1 MGSLKEFDLKE
12 YIDKYNLYQF
22 IETGLGWG
30 HGVQYAASFN
40 FEHCFSIEIS
50 KDVVQKYTT
59 QFEYNPKISLVLG
72 NSIEGLKFL
81 LENPIFKEKNI
92 CFWLDAH
99 YPESDVLN
107 VPFDSCQDEDIRLP
121 LWEEL
126 NLIKNLRPNNKD
138 VILMDDVMLFT
149 ENEIFPDNHLKI
161 AFPIKPKKH
170 INYLDKITSL
180 FSETHDNKIV
190 KKDSGYLSITPKN
203 EKI

>member
-1 MGSLKEFDLKE
+1 MVIIQTCATIVPPAPLFSHLPYMISNYKFN
-12 YIDKYNLYQF
+12 IF
-22 IETGLGWG
+22 IRL
-30 HGVQYAASFN
+30 N
-40 FEHCFSIEIS
+40 
-50 KDVVQKYTT
+50 K
-59 QFEYNPKISLVLG
+59 
-72 NSIEGLKFL
+72 
-81 LENPIFKEKNI
+81 KNI